1 MATTTQIETEVEET
15 ANPQPT
21 TFNLRQTFQDVPDQQ
36 QAHSED
42 TPDEDAPQNILQRA
56 AGFPPR
62 NYIPPLP
69 GRSFSAHER
78 KIAELEARLTSAH
91 KTNAEVW
98 AMFNQP
104 NPNPLTY
111 TRIPLADKG
120 KKPERNPD
128 DPSGSGGGLGNPGPS
143 GSGGPGGPGGPRG
156 PGGNPSDL

>member
-1 MATTTQIETEVEET
+1 MATTTWTEIEEEGT
-15 ANPQPT
+15 SNPQPT
-21 TFNLRQTFQDVPDQQ
+21 TFNLRQTFQDIPDQQ

-62 NYIPPLP
+62 DYIPPLP
-69 GRSFSAHER
+69 GRSLSVHER
-78 KIAELEARLTSAH
+78 RIADLEARLESAH

-111 TRIPLADKG
+111 ARIPLTDKG
-120 KKPERNPD
+120 KKPDR
-128 DPSGSGGGLGNPGPS
+128 
-143 GSGGPGGPGGPRG
+143 
-156 PGGNPSDL
+156 